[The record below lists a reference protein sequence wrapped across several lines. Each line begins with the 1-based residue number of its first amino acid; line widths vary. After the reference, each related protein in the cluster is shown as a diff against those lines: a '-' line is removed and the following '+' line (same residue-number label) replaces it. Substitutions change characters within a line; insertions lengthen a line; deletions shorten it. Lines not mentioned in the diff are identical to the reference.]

1 MAPLLALAPLR
12 LEARA
17 VAGGAPD
24 AHVARTGAGPRRAGA
39 AAGRLRAEHAGRC
52 AAVVVTGVAGA
63 LDAGL
68 SPGDLVVADR
78 VIDATGDTIAVL
90 PSAGLLAAAL
100 RRAGLPAS
108 VGTVVS
114 SERLARRADRGVLSS
129 LGAAVVDMESAALL
143 REPWDRPTAVVRAV
157 ADTPARELISVGTF
171 SGGLA
176 ALRALRAAA
185 PVLSRWA
192 AVTGPRSVVV
202 AAPRSFCAGVDRAIE
217 TVRRAVERFGAPVYV
232 RRQIVHNTHVVADLE
247 GIGARFVHELD
258 EVPDGATVVFSAH
271 GVAPGVRAAA
281 AARRLTVVDATCPL
295 VAKVHHEIRRF
306 DRQGYQVV
314 LVGHAGHDEVEGS
327 LGEASSIQ
335 LVSTPAEAAAVTAA
349 DPNRVAYVTQTT
361 LAPDETSAVVDALRA
376 RYPALAGPAASDIC
390 YATHN
395 RQRAVRSIAADVDVV
410 LVVGSANSSNATR
423 LVEVARRAGVRA
435 ERIDDASDIDLAWLE
450 GARSVGLTAGASTP
464 ESLVTDA
471 IAALAGLGTVTVT
484 EQAVQTET
492 ITFSLP
498 PEVR

>member
-17 VAGGAPD
+17 VSGGAPD
-24 AHVARTGAGPRRAGA
+24 ARVARTGAGPRRAGA
-39 AAGRLRAEHAGRC
+39 AAGRLRAERANQA

-63 LDAGL
+63 LEASL

-78 VIDATGDTIAVL
+78 VIDASGATIAVL

-114 SERLARRADRGVLSS
+114 SERLARRAERSALGA

-232 RRQIVHNTHVVADLE
+232 RRQIVHNSHVVADLE

-335 LVSTPAEAAAVTAA
+335 LVSTPAEAAAVDAA
-349 DPNRVAYVTQTT
+349 DPDRVAYVTQTT
-361 LAPDETSAVVDALRA
+361 LAPDETSAVVDALRT

-450 GARSVGLTAGASTP
+450 GAGSVGLTAGASTP
-464 ESLVTDA
+464 ESLVVDA
-471 IAALAGLGTVTVT
+471 IAAIGGLGTVTVT
-484 EQAVQTET
+484 ERAVQTET